1 VAKYNAM
8 ATVVKRKAST
18 QKKEK
23 IEKPKLYKVVLHNDN
38 YTTMDFVVFILRYIF
53 WHNESDAV
61 RIMLKVHNE
70 GSGVAGVY
78 PYEIAVTKAEKTMNL
93 ARARE
98 FPLLCT
104 VEPE

>member
-1 VAKYNAM
+1 
-8 ATVVKRKAST
+8 
-18 QKKEK
+18 
-23 IEKPKLYKVVLHNDN
+23 
-38 YTTMDFVVFILRYIF
+38 
-53 WHNESDAV
+53 
-61 RIMLKVHNE
+61 MLKVHNE
-70 GSGVAGVY
+70 GFGVAGVY